1 MIQEKDC
8 DKVLALAFKTRNA
21 RKRLKLTPKAWHNYT
36 TRFADG
42 KLSFGKKLEL
52 LNLMQQ
58 IYWRLPDEN
67 KKHGF

>member
-1 MIQEKDC
+1 MILEKDA
-8 DKVLALAFKTRNA
+8 DRVLAFAFKSRNA
-21 RKRLKLTPKAWHNYT
+21 RKRLKLTPKVWHNYK

-58 IYWRLPDEN
+58 IYWRLPEE
-67 KKHGF
+67 KKMPGF